1 MSIKTR
7 VVILPGVSI
16 LAGNAA
22 QLSPVLGIE
31 DDNKLYVN
39 VQNTG
44 PRLKRGILLEW
55 VIIFYEVK
63 TLSNANKT
71 SVMEHPLN
79 RNVPSSYCYM

>member
-1 MSIKTR
+1 MTIKTR

-44 PRLKRGILLEW
+44 PRLKRGITIIIISVDYTVQTRFLL
-55 VIIFYEVK
+55 VCLFVK
-63 TLSNANKT
+63 FGQ
-71 SVMEHPLN
+71 
-79 RNVPSSYCYM
+79 